1 MSFYTISGAIL
12 CVLNII
18 SATCVGLCG
27 TCAGRNGKSGEKC
40 GKHTNF
46 FGVAFGRKGSKNAF
60 VTSWKSVRGKSPKK
74 YMPYVFY
81 EKAYVF
87 FGVQCRPQNFL

>member
-1 MSFYTISGAIL
+1 MQILRNAANFMFEMSFYTISGAIL
-12 CVLNII
+12 CVLNVR

-27 TCAGRNGKSGEKC
+27 TCSVRNGKSGEKC

-60 VTSWKSVRGKSPKK
+60 VTSWKSVRGKSPKIQGI
-74 YMPYVFY
+74 YFEIY
-81 EKAYVF
+81 
-87 FGVQCRPQNFL
+87 GS